1 MAKISA
7 FIPVSLNDVSP
18 GIAGQLKDYGIS
30 VYQLVPDRHAEAS
43 FAPETIPVNDLQSS
57 RTLKL
62 ISTKIFSDFVLL
74 SVKPNI
80 IIPSISV
87 IDRFIQFAEDNNTGI
102 VYSDYYEI
110 KNGIQLEHPTIDY
123 HPGSIRDDFDF
134 GPLLFFKAAAFKEAL
149 SQVKTEYNFAGLYDM
164 RLKISQKYPVKRIPE
179 FLYTVIE
186 NDTRDSGE
194 KQFDY
199 VNPGNRSIQI
209 EMEIAATDHLKQI
222 NAFLKPNTEELNL
235 DENIFD
241 AEASVIIPVKN
252 RAATIN
258 GAVESALNQIAD
270 FPFNVIV
277 VDNHSTDGTTELL
290 KSLTD
295 KYKNLIHIIP
305 ERTDLL
311 IGGCWSEAVHN
322 PACGKFAVQLDSD
335 DLYKDEHTLQT
346 IVDTFRKEK
355 CAMVIGS
362 YILTDF
368 NLNEIPPGLIDHS
381 EWTSGN
387 GHNNALRING
397 LGAPRAFYTPLL
409 RKLNIPNVSYGED
422 YYLGITISRNYKIG
436 RIFKPIYLCRRWAG
450 NTDTLLDIYKINLNN
465 TYKDSLRTSEI
476 ALRQKK
482 NLKNDI

>member
-1 MAKISA
+1 
-7 FIPVSLNDVSP
+7 
-18 GIAGQLKDYGIS
+18 
-30 VYQLVPDRHAEAS
+30 
-43 FAPETIPVNDLQSS
+43 
-57 RTLKL
+57 
-62 ISTKIFSDFVLL
+62 
-74 SVKPNI
+74 
-80 IIPSISV
+80 
-87 IDRFIQFAEDNNTGI
+87 
-102 VYSDYYEI
+102 
-110 KNGIQLEHPTIDY
+110 
-123 HPGSIRDDFDF
+123 
-134 GPLLFFKAAAFKEAL
+134 
-149 SQVKTEYNFAGLYDM
+149 M
-164 RLKISQKYPVKRIPE
+164 RLKISQRYPIKKIPE

-186 NDTRDSGE
+186 NDTRNSDE

-199 VNPGNRSIQI
+199 VNPSNRSIQI

-222 NAFLKPNTEELNL
+222 NAFLKPNFEELNL

-241 AEASVIIPVKN
+241 VEASVIIPVKN
-252 RAATIN
+252 RATTVN
-258 GAVESALNQIAD
+258 HAVESALKQRTD
-270 FPFNVIV
+270 FPFNIIV

-290 KSLTD
+290 KSLIG
-295 KYKNLIHIIP
+295 KYKKIIHIIP

-322 PACGKFAVQLDSD
+322 PACGKFSVQLDSD
-335 DLYKDEHTLQT
+335 DLYKDEYTLQT

-381 EWTSGN
+381 EWTSEN

-422 YYLGITISRNYKIG
+422 YYLGITISRNFKIG
-436 RIFKPIYLCRRWAG
+436 RIFKPIYLCRRWTG
-450 NTDTLLDIYKINLNN
+450 NTDTVLDIYKINVNN
-465 TYKDSLRTSEI
+465 TYKDNLRTNEI
-476 ALRQKK
+476 LLRQKK

>member
-7 FIPVSLNDVSP
+7 FIPLSVKNDNP
-18 GIAGQLKDYGIS
+18 GLIKQLKDYGIS
-30 VYQLVPDRHAEAS
+30 TYILSSGSPAS
-43 FAPETIPVNDLQSS
+43 NLQDTETLYVNNLQS
-57 RTLKL
+57 TQTIKL
-62 ISTKIFSDFVLL
+62 LSIKIFTEYVLL
-74 SVKPNI
+74 SVKQNV
-80 IIPSISV
+80 IIPSFSQME
-87 IDRFIQFAEDNNTGI
+87 RFIRFAEENQAGI

-110 KNGIQLEHPTIDY
+110 KNGIQQEHPTINY
-123 HPGSIRDDFDF
+123 QPGSIRDDFDF
-134 GPLLFFKAAAFKEAL
+134 GPVLFFKATAFREAL
-149 SQVKTEYNFAGLYDM
+149 SYVKTDYKFAGLYDM
-164 RLKISQKYPVKRIPE
+164 RLKISQRYPIKKIPE

-186 NDTRDSGE
+186 NDTRNSDE

-199 VNPGNRSIQI
+199 VNPSNRSIQI

-222 NAFLKPNTEELNL
+222 NAFLKPNFEELNL

-241 AEASVIIPVKN
+241 VEASVIIPVKN
-252 RAATIN
+252 RATTVN
-258 GAVESALNQIAD
+258 HAVESALKQRTD
-270 FPFNVIV
+270 FPFNIIV

-290 KSLTD
+290 KSLIG
-295 KYKNLIHIIP
+295 KYKKIIHIIP

-322 PACGKFAVQLDSD
+322 PACGKFSVQLDSD
-335 DLYKDEHTLQT
+335 DLYKDEYTLQT

-381 EWTSGN
+381 EWTSEN

-422 YYLGITISRNYKIG
+422 YYLGITISRNFKIG
-436 RIFKPIYLCRRWAG
+436 RIFKPIYLCRRWTG
-450 NTDTLLDIYKINLNN
+450 NTDTVLDIYKINVNN
-465 TYKDSLRTSEI
+465 TYKDNLRTNEI
-476 ALRQKK
+476 LLRQKK